1 MKIRVVWLGKT
12 RHAHYAG
19 LCQDYLDRIR
29 RLNPCELVVLKESSD
44 PGRVALARDEERA
57 LLASM
62 NESPCAIL
70 LDVGGRELD
79 SALFRAEVT
88 RRRETGVRQVD
99 FFLAGPW
106 GWSDAVRAAAQE
118 RWTLSRLTMPHELAR
133 VVFLEQL
140 YRALA
145 RIQGIPYEK

>member
-1 MKIRVVWLGKT
+1 MKIRILWLGKT
-12 RHAHYAG
+12 RQALYAG
-19 LCQDYLDRIR
+19 LCQDYLDRVR
-29 RLNPCELVVLKESSD
+29 RLNPCDLVVLKESSD
-44 PGRVALARDEERA
+44 PGRAALARDEEKA
-57 LLASM
+57 LLGALD
-62 NESPCAIL
+62 ESACAIL

-79 SALFRAEVT
+79 SAAFRAEIA
-88 RRRETGVRQVD
+88 RRRESGIRQVD

-106 GWSDAVRAAAQE
+106 GWSEAVRSAAHE

-145 RIQGIPYEK
+145 RIQGIPYKK